1 MSGEVNLNVETSE
14 VVRGLRRGVELAP
27 DDANA
32 HLLLGTALAEA
43 GQLAEALGHLQRAVE
58 LAPSLVRGHI
68 RSGNLLR
75 ELRTG
80 EAGEAYGRSLE
91 LRPADPF
98 ILSNLG
104 NAWLDLSA
112 ASRAIDCYRRSLEI
126 HPAAPTTFS
135 NLVFAMQYDSGISRE
150 EIAAA
155 HWEWGGR
162 FGQAGRGFAGEVAT
176 LAADG
181 SRWVRAGIDGGSR
194 GAGHGLTVTQSM
206 SCRSAYSE
214 STRSFSI
221 RMARTID
228 DSSAWPMCG
237 K

>member
-80 EAGEAYGRSLE
+80 EAVEAYGRSLE

-162 FGQAGRGFAGEVAT
+162 FGQAGRRFTGEAAA

-181 SRWVRAGIDGGSR
+181 SRRVRPGIYGGS
-194 GAGHGLTVTQSM
+194 
-206 SCRSAYSE
+206 
-214 STRSFSI
+214 
-221 RMARTID
+221 
-228 DSSAWPMCG
+228 
-237 K
+237 

>member
-1 MSGEVNLNVETSE
+1 MSGGGEHSGSVQE
-14 VVRGLRRGVELAP
+14 LRHRVGQAP
-27 DDANA
+27 DDADA
-32 HLLLGTALAEA
+32 RLQLGTALAEA
-43 GQLAEALGHLQRAVE
+43 GQLAEALGQLQRSVA
-58 LAPSLVRGHI
+58 LDPSLVRGHI
-68 RSGNLLR
+68 RLGNLLR
-75 ELRTG
+75 ELSRTG
-80 EAGEAYGRSLE
+80 EALEAFGRALE
-91 LRPADPF
+91 LRPGDPF

-104 NAWLDLSA
+104 NAWLDLSEA
-112 ASRAIDCYRRSLEI
+112 GRAIDCYRRSLEI
-126 HPAAPTTFS
+126 HPDAPTTFS
-135 NLVFAMQYDSGISRE
+135 NLVFAMQYDSGIGRE

-155 HWEWGGR
+155 HRDWGGR
-162 FGQAGRGFAGEVAT
+162 FGQAGRGFSGEVAT

-237 K
+237 R